1 MPRSTALPLAL
12 IAALASPFWVSP
24 ALAFQPLIPLEVRDT
39 GTPTTFEV
47 IESRGAGPSHIWCV
61 AADHA
66 RHALKA
72 SGTQR
77 LTVVAPLGASQTR
90 SGSKAVTF
98 ALIPRDAATS
108 NSITPGLLGGL
119 LLSVRSQGASLS
131 VTQALQYC
139 TDHIELD

>member
-1 MPRSTALPLAL
+1 MMPRSTALSLAL
-12 IAALASPFWVSP
+12 IAALGSP

-39 GTPTTFEV
+39 GTPSTFEV

-66 RHALKA
+66 RDVLGAA
-72 SGTQR
+72 GTQR
-77 LTVVAPLGASQTR
+77 LTVVAPLGASQTK

-98 ALIPRDAATS
+98 ALTSSDAAAT
-108 NSITPGLLGGL
+108 NSITPGMLGGV
-119 LLSVRSQGASLS
+119 LLSVRTEGASMS

-139 TDHIELD
+139 TDHIDLN